1 MDFRPGPGQVAL
13 VEYPGEHEPRTG
25 LVTNGHQE
33 HIAIDL
39 GAQAPAAVPDEPI
52 VVSVYAPD
60 ALYRLRGTARAAR
73 PEGVI
78 VLEPV
83 HEIERIQRRNA
94 VRVPIQIGV
103 TLSFL
108 DDPAPTIESV
118 VGRTLDVGLGGLRVQ
133 MLRPL
138 PHRDPTVM
146 FTLPAGR
153 SIVAAA
159 LVLSEDVTA
168 QPLRIAQGHVE
179 VSDRPGL
186 GIEVDEERLRRFRRG
201 GPVRQVA

>member
-13 VEYPGEHEPRTG
+13 VQYPSGDTTLTG
-25 LVTNGHQE
+25 LVTSGQDG
-33 HIAIDL
+33 IAIDL
-39 GAQAPAAVPDEPI
+39 GPVGRPVAEEPV

-60 ALYRLRGTARAAR
+60 ALYRLHATARAAR

-83 HEIERIQRRNA
+83 HEVERIQRRSA
-94 VRVPIQIGV
+94 VRVPIQLGV

-108 DDPAPTIESV
+108 DDPNPTIESV

-146 FTLPAGR
+146 FTLPNGR
-153 SIVAAA
+153 SIVGAV
-159 LVLSEDVTA
+159 LVLSEDATA
-168 QPLRIAQGHVE
+168 EGYECRLAFEELDPDDVVALSELVDAHTVE
-179 VSDRPGL
+179 ATPG
-186 GIEVDEERLRRFRRG
+186 R
-201 GPVRQVA
+201 

>member
-83 HEIERIQRRNA
+83 HEVERIQRRSA
-94 VRVPIQIGV
+94 ARVPIQVGV
-103 TLSFL
+103 VLSFF
-108 DDPAPTIESV
+108 DDPGLMIESI
-118 VGRTLDVGLGGLRVQ
+118 VGRTLDIGLGGLRVLT
-133 MLRPL
+133 LRPV
-138 PHRDPTVM
+138 PKREPTVM
-146 FTLPAGR
+146 FTLPTGR
-153 SIVAAA
+153 SIVGHT
-159 LVLSEDVTA
+159 LVLSEDDGDDGYEVRLAFQELDPGDVVALRELVEAYTA
-168 QPLRIAQGHVE
+168 
-179 VSDRPGL
+179 
-186 GIEVDEERLRRFRRG
+186 
-201 GPVRQVA
+201 

>member
-13 VEYPGEHEPRTG
+13 VQYPNGDTTLTG
-25 LVTNGHQE
+25 LVTGSQDG
-33 HIAIDL
+33 IAIDL
-39 GAQAPAAVPDEPI
+39 GPVGHPLSDEAV

-60 ALYRLRGTARAAR
+60 ALYRLHATARPAR

-94 VRVPIQIGV
+94 IRVPIQLGV

-108 DDPAPTIESV
+108 DDHNPTIESV
-118 VGRTLDVGLGGLRVQ
+118 VGRTLDLGLGGLRVQ
-133 MLRPL
+133 TLRPL

-146 FTLPAGR
+146 FTLPTGR
-153 SIVAAA
+153 SIVGAA
-159 LVLSEDVTA
+159 LVLSEDTVPEGYECRLAFEELDPDDVVALSELVDAHT
-168 QPLRIAQGHVE
+168 VE
-179 VSDRPGL
+179 PTPG
-186 GIEVDEERLRRFRRG
+186 R
-201 GPVRQVA
+201 